1 MSKEVRTI
9 GIVGTGIIATSMA
22 VLTTGHG
29 FKTVV
34 YARSEASA
42 QRCRNDYENHW
53 KSLVGH
59 GLATS
64 EQVDICKTYLVIS
77 QDYKAM
83 ADAEIVFESA
93 LENPDV
99 KHDIYHIL
107 EDTCPDVKAICS
119 VSSSIVPDI
128 RAETCLPS

>member
-42 QRCRNDYENHW
+42 KDA
-53 KSLVGH
+53 
-59 GLATS
+59 ATIMKITGK
-64 EQVDICKTYLVIS
+64 VW
-77 QDYKAM
+77 
-83 ADAEIVFESA
+83 
-93 LENPDV
+93 
-99 KHDIYHIL
+99 
-107 EDTCPDVKAICS
+107 
-119 VSSSIVPDI
+119 
-128 RAETCLPS
+128 